1 MSEKSEVQ
9 SPPLSLPA
17 PGENHTSSVVRTEDD
32 GGRDIVEKVKKKT
45 GIVKQRN
52 YVLNDVGALKKKLKH
67 ENKKQEIVIGKEAR
81 DGSNVTVPMRASFFE
96 FVKFN
101 FIQEIENNDDIVKIE
116 NAEGVKAP
124 TETSGEA
131 FVEYSMDIT
140 FKVKDSTHT
149 VKITAYT
156 TSSQL
161 MVQPVGEKA
170 GFKDHLGNK
179 GTPRFFVEKFLLPWS
194 EKSIREKRYNESTQK
209 VYLAAIK
216 EEIKKLDLQ
225 KLEMKKTS
233 KYSMDT
239 PLELGH
245 GSSKADVKC
254 AAKICNF
261 QGLNPLN
268 KAAVGTCANC
278 GNCEHFA
285 CVKIKPEHKED
296 ITKGIMKYYCT
307 ACFSKNPSNPARKN
321 LTNDVLEIVPRS
333 RHRLDSLPVMGQGYL
348 PSVSKSL
355 IVTPLS
361 TEQAESNK
369 KCGICDYESDSIQDM
384 IKHNENNHKPECTT
398 CVRVF
403 SSSDELQDHNAAE
416 HCSVSNLGEKRSS
429 NRSASIEHI
438 EDIHTNECVCQEC
451 TFVTNTIRSETNHT
465 DSEHTSTQDISC
477 PHCDY
482 KTTDEKYLTE
492 HIKQKHNNQCEHC
505 DQNFTQKSN
514 LLEHQ
519 RSDHVVSTNQCM
531 MCKLYFA
538 TNNELERHIKEEHS
552 QLCEVCEETF
562 ATRSELVNHV
572 DLNHSFKCN
581 YCEIVTTTME
591 KMGKHVEDCH
601 TIQCNFCSFNFPTN
615 QELELHKSEQHPYAC
630 VVCSTQL
637 DSKSNLEKHLED
649 NHTYTCDSCG
659 YIAINEDIMENHILD
674 KHAQPDT
681 EGEYKCDDCDFKTE
695 DKQNFGK
702 HYKDNHGSNS
712 TKQKDTEVI
721 KIREEYR
728 ILKNNFDRLESMY
741 RDALDELN
749 TAKADYE
756 ARLQEAT
763 DMYRAEKS
771 EKEVLEEKVD
781 VLFKLGRSYI
791 NAKNNHETNG
801 EKSIQ
806 SSETNNDDI
815 IEIVEV
821 HEKDEVNE
829 EDLVGWTKNKMRGF
843 KRTTPAAEHVRKS
856 PTNSNTNKT
865 NLNKVNN
872 PAKNTL
878 SPGPEPNA
886 PSRPGTEVKEPP
898 EISKVSEKNKPHETR
913 PSVRYCHFF
922 VNQGRCNFE
931 ERTGSP
937 CKFVHEIAPMCN
949 SGIRC
954 SRPRC
959 MFSHPKMT
967 GSKTFLE
974 RNMIMNPW
982 QMMNPWLQAPPN
994 QFSQNPLQWNLRE
1007 R

>member
-1 MSEKSEVQ
+1 MIETSEVQ
-9 SPPLSLPA
+9 SPSLSLPA
-17 PGENHTSSVVRTEDD
+17 PGENHTSSVVRTEDE

-101 FIQEIENNDDIVKIE
+101 FIQEIENNDAIVKIE

-140 FKVKDSTHT
+140 FNVKDSTHT

-216 EEIKKLDLQ
+216 EEIKKLGLQ
-225 KLEMKKTS
+225 KLEKTS
-233 KYSMDT
+233 KYSMDP

-245 GSSKADVKC
+245 GSSKVDVKC

-268 KAAVGTCANC
+268 KRAVGTCANC

-321 LTNDVLEIVPRS
+321 ITNDVHEIVPIS

-348 PSVSKSL
+348 TSVSKSL

-361 TEQAESNK
+361 TEQVERKK
-369 KCGICDYESDSIQDM
+369 KCGICDYESDSKQDM

-403 SSSDELQDHNAAE
+403 SSSEELQDHIAAE
-416 HCSVSNLGEKRSS
+416 HASVSNLCEKMSS
-429 NRSASIEHI
+429 NRSALIEHV
-438 EDIHTNECVCQEC
+438 EDAHVHECGCQEC
-451 TFVTNTIRSETNHT
+451 TFVTNTIGSQTNT
-465 DSEHTSTQDISC
+465 SDSEQTSTQDISC

-492 HIKQKHNNQCEHC
+492 HMKQKHNNQCEHC

-519 RSDHVVSTNQCM
+519 RSNHDVSTNQCM

-538 TNNELERHIKEEHS
+538 TNNELEKHMKEEHS
-552 QLCEVCEETF
+552 QVCEVCEEIF
-562 ATRSELVNHV
+562 ATRSELKNHV
-572 DLNHSFKCN
+572 DSSHSFKCN

-591 KMGKHVEDCH
+591 KMGKHVEGSH
-601 TIQCNFCSFNFPTN
+601 TIQCNVCSYNFPTN
-615 QELELHKSEQHPYAC
+615 QELELHKSEKHPYAC
-630 VVCSTQL
+630 VVCSTEL

-659 YIAINEDIMENHILD
+659 YIAINEDIMENHIMD
-674 KHAQPDT
+674 THARPDA
-681 EGEYKCDDCDFKTE
+681 EGEYKCDDCDYKTE
-695 DKQNFGK
+695 DKQDFGK

-712 TKQKDTEVI
+712 TKHAEAETT
-721 KIREEYR
+721 KIQEDYR

-741 RDALDELN
+741 HEALEELKMVKEN
-749 TAKADYE
+749 YE
-756 ARLQEAT
+756 TRLQEAT
-763 DMYRAEKS
+763 DMYVAAKA

-791 NAKNNHETNG
+791 NAKDNQVANG
-801 EKSIQ
+801 EKTIEI
-806 SSETNNDDI
+806 SETNNDDI

-821 HEKDEVNE
+821 HEKDDKED
-829 EDLVGWTKNKMRGF
+829 EDLEGWTKNKMRGF
-843 KRTTPAAEHVRKS
+843 KRTTPATKPVQISSK
-856 PTNSNTNKT
+856 NSNSNKI
-865 NLNKVNN
+865 NQNKPNST
-872 PAKNTL
+872 PKKTQDSWPRL
-878 SPGPEPNA
+878 NA
-886 PSRPGTEVKEPP
+886 PSKPDSGAKEPP
-898 EISKVSEKNKPHETR
+898 GRASPPTPGPFKVSENNKLKEKR
-913 PSVRYCHFF
+913 IIRYCHFF

-949 SGIRC
+949 AGIRC
-954 SRPRC
+954 TRQKC
-959 MFSHPKMT
+959 MFSHPKP
-967 GSKTFLE
+967 FLE
-974 RNMIMNPW
+974 RNIMMNPW
-982 QMMNPWLQAPPN
+982 QMMNPWIQAPPS
-994 QFSQNPLQWNLRE
+994 QLLQNPPQWNLRE